1 MRHNVDWLLILHT
14 SNTIRDQDWVHCTT
28 DHNRKKENASLM
40 WTKISFIQPFYND
53 SKTNILHIQELH
65 IIAVGVRQKH
75 FRLHAIYSGGIWP
88 ISWQMKMY
96 VCMFE
101 CISSFI
107 VSSCCTR
114 FEEKTNI
121 LIKLKHGEP
130 YTIRNSKISFYF
142 IFLAIEMK
150 YNVYNI
156 VWIV

>member
-1 MRHNVDWLLILHT
+1 MPVDYLIWETFWNTIRLLRHNVDWLLILHT
-14 SNTIRDQDWVHCTT
+14 SNTIRDQDWVHGVPQITIG
-28 DHNRKKENASLM
+28 KKENASLM

-114 FEEKTNI
+114 FKEKQ
-121 LIKLKHGEP
+121 
-130 YTIRNSKISFYF
+130 
-142 IFLAIEMK
+142 IFLSNWNLENCK
-150 YNVYNI
+150 
-156 VWIV
+156 

>member
-107 VSSCCTR
+107 VSSCSTR

-150 YNVYNI
+150 Y
-156 VWIV
+156 W